1 LVGGMTRVPK
11 VVDTAAKLFGRDPH
25 KGVNPDEAV
34 AVGAAIQGSILKGGT
49 KHLLL
54 LDVTPLSLGIE
65 TLGSVFTRLI
75 PRNTTIPTRKSQ
87 IFSTASD
94 GQTEVD
100 IKVLQGEREMAADNK
115 LLGRFNLVGL
125 PPLPKGVPQIEVT
138 FDIDAN
144 GIVKVSAKDKATGKE
159 QQVKI
164 QSSGGLSDEAIKK
177 IIEEAE
183 KNRDADAKVREVT
196 EAKNHAE
203 SVIYDTEKSMKTYK
217 DSLKT
222 EQHEELKNKIAH
234 VRKLLADNNDG
245 NAIREATSD
254 LQQYSLKAFEEGYKA
269 QAAANE
275 QKSGGA
281 QQGQNQEGETIDA
294 DFKDVNDKKK

>member
-1 LVGGMTRVPK
+1 MSRVPK
-11 VVDTAAKLFGRDPH
+11 VIDTVAKLFGKDPY

-34 AVGAAIQGSILKGGT
+34 AVGAAIQAGILKGGFN
-49 KHLLL
+49 KLLL

-100 IKVLQGEREMAADNK
+100 IKVLQGEREMANDNK
-115 LLGRFNLVGL
+115 LLGRFSLYGL

-144 GIVKVSAKDKATGKE
+144 GIVKVTAKDKATGKE
-159 QQVKI
+159 QNVKI
-164 QSSGGLSDEAIKK
+164 QSSGGLSEKDIQK
-177 IIEEAE
+177 IVEDAE
-183 KNRDADAKVREVT
+183 KNRESDQKLKEVT

-203 SVIYDTEKSMKTYK
+203 SVIYDTEKNAKTYK
-217 DSLKT
+217 DQLKA
-222 EQHEELKNKIAH
+222 EQQEELKNKIAQ
-234 VRKLLADNNDG
+234 VRKLLADNVDG
-245 NAIREATSD
+245 PAIREATSD
-254 LQQYSLKAFEEGYKA
+254 LQAYSLKAFEEGYKA
-269 QAAANE
+269 QAAAAE
-275 QKSGGA
+275 KAESSGS
-281 QQGQNQEGETIDA
+281 QQGGQQTKQDGETIDA